1 MNSGP
6 DSQPEDAPLA
16 EMMALPAHIAFRDGK
31 EDDLNAVVDFLGPFV
46 ESQHLLPRTL
56 EEYRVLLKHGF
67 LAFSGSEIVG
77 FAAVEI
83 YSRKLAEIQA
93 LAVSPSQQ
101 RQGIGHRLVQLCV
114 ERARRENVVELM
126 AITASEKLF
135 SDVGFHYTLPN
146 LKRALFVNP

>member
-6 DSQPEDAPLA
+6 SSHPKNTPPTES
-16 EMMALPAHIAFRDGK
+16 MALPAHISFRDGA
-31 EDDLNAVVDFLGPFV
+31 EHDLDAVIEFLGPFV
-46 ESQHLLPRTL
+46 ESQHLLPRTFD
-56 EEYRVLLKHGF
+56 EYRVLLKHGF

-101 RQGIGHRLVQLCV
+101 RQGIGHRLVQMCV
-114 ERARRENVVELM
+114 ERARRECVVELM
-126 AITASEKLF
+126 AITASEILF

>member
-1 MNSGP
+1 MNADP
-6 DSQPEDAPLA
+6 TSQPEETPASEL
-16 EMMALPAHIAFRDGK
+16 MALPAHISFRDGT
-31 EDDLNAVVDFLGPFV
+31 DQDLDAVIEFLGPFV
-46 ESQHLLPRTL
+46 DSQHLLPRTL
-56 EEYRVLLKHGF
+56 EEYKVLLKHGF
-67 LAFSGSEIVG
+67 LAFSGPEIVG

-101 RQGIGHRLVQLCV
+101 RQGIGHRLVQMCI

-135 SDVGFHYTLPN
+135 SDVGFHYTLPD